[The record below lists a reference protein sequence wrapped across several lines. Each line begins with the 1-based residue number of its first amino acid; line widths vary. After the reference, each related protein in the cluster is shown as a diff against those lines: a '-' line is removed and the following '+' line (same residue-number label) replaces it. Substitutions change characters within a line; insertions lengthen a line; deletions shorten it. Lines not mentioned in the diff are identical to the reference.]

1 ESVFT
6 PSKFRVNTPDPA
18 ETDSIKV
25 VTIRTENMYD
35 KLDLNYLGLQMRL
48 TDRKIYGIESEFAC
62 PLIVRVY
69 MDPSESPDKAW
80 FKQVVNKKELE
91 MPVHGG
97 GTKITPVDFKFVGL
111 EEGESYISTEAF
123 IRRMFTP
130 FKVQFK
136 SRLEEAE
143 GKAQYVY
150 ELPDANYE
158 KPIVLRNAPFLS
170 NHLSRHDGVI
180 GIYIELDKSLTPA
193 IMVRYA
199 EPMTADK
206 LWELMTMDTWTITY
220 KEDDVREE
228 PAKFKFETPGKEVP
242 YAGSALEYDLNLE

>member
-1 ESVFT
+1 
-6 PSKFRVNTPDPA
+6 
-18 ETDSIKV
+18 
-25 VTIRTENMYD
+25 M
-35 KLDLNYLGLQMRL
+35 
-48 TDRKIYGIESEFAC
+48 
-62 PLIVRVY
+62 
-69 MDPSESPDKAW
+69 
-80 FKQVVNKKELE
+80 NKKELE

-143 GKAQYVY
+143 GKTQYVY

-199 EPMTADK
+199 EPMTADR
-206 LWELMTMDTWTITY
+206 LWELMTMETWTITY
-220 KEDDVREE
+220 KTDDVREE
-228 PAKFKFETPGKEVP
+228 PAKFKFETPGKVVP
-242 YAGSALEYDLNLE
+242 YEGSALEYDLSLE